1 MDLLRLWYVD
11 EEYLNS
17 LYNQLSE
24 NITQL
29 IVSEEKSSD
38 REGLFGLSLND
49 IITRFT
55 FPIGISLRTRYNIK
69 KNVVTE
75 KTITPSTEHKILELQ
90 KNINKKIKLKELILH
105 TPNANGII
113 CISDNFTL
121 LELYYQGNKSNSL
134 IREPDF
140 IEHPAELV
148 WHFHWSMKVDN
159 SKRLYE
165 NSPELIKEVSVEMF
179 AGGDKI
185 KRNIKHITTSIE
197 KYHLFDF
204 SIIGDLHK
212 IDNCTYTIKPIV
224 RA

>member
-113 CISDNFTL
+113 CILPRKQKQF
-121 LELYYQGNKSNSL
+121 
-134 IREPDF
+134 
-140 IEHPAELV
+140 
-148 WHFHWSMKVDN
+148 
-159 SKRLYE
+159 
-165 NSPELIKEVSVEMF
+165 
-179 AGGDKI
+179 
-185 KRNIKHITTSIE
+185 
-197 KYHLFDF
+197 FD
-204 SIIGDLHK
+204 S
-212 IDNCTYTIKPIV
+212 
-224 RA
+224 